1 MLLRSC
7 GLLIVIL
14 LLVACTRERE
24 TPEPTPA
31 AATTPAAAA
40 TGAAATA
47 AEPQVTITDAE
58 EASAAET
65 EQPSAE
71 DGAATPEPVEE
82 PTQDTFDYTVRS
94 GDTLADIAFRFDTSV
109 QTLRE
114 LNFLLDDNIFAGQVL
129 AVPYIEGMTV
139 EGAPTP
145 TPAPYTYEVQ
155 PGDSLTSIAIKF
167 GISSITL
174 IEVNGLQDP
183 NALSVGDQ
191 LLIPGYVPPAA
202 AGDAAADTATAGGGE
217 TAPAAATTGDAFT
230 HVVKSGETLS
240 GIAQQ
245 YGISAASLAAA
256 NNIGVGDVIRIGQ
269 ELVIP
274 GLSRQAAIEASA
286 VRHTVAA
293 GESLSTIA
301 QQYGVSTTALMAF
314 NDITDPNKILVGQ
327 VLLIPAAE

>member
-1 MLLRSC
+1 MRNSLLRSC
-7 GLLIVIL
+7 GLLIIPL
-14 LLVACTRERE
+14 LLLTACTRERE
-24 TPEPTPA
+24 TPEPTPP
-31 AATTPAAAA
+31 AATATVAAPADPAVVI
-40 TGAAATA
+40 TDPGAAAT
-47 AEPQVTITDAE
+47 
-58 EASAAET
+58 ET
-65 EQPSAE
+65 EQPSEE
-71 DGAATPEPVEE
+71 DVEATPEPAEE

-145 TPAPYTYEVQ
+145 TPAPFTYEVQ

-174 IEVNGLQDP
+174 IEVNNIQDP
-183 NALSVGDQ
+183 NALAVGDL
-191 LLIPGYVPPAA
+191 LLIPGYVPPVAA
-202 AGDAAADTATAGGGE
+202 DDAASDTGSGGE
-217 TAPAAATTGDAFT
+217 TAPAAESAGDAFT
-230 HVVKSGETLS
+230 HVVKAGETLS

-245 YGISAASLAAA
+245 YGVSPASLASA

-274 GLSRQAAIEASA
+274 GLSRQAALEAGA
-286 VRHTVAA
+286 TRHTVAA

-327 VLLIPAAE
+327 VLLIPPVE

>member
-1 MLLRSC
+1 M
-7 GLLIVIL
+7 
-14 LLVACTRERE
+14 
-24 TPEPTPA
+24 TPEP
-31 AATTPAAAA
+31 
-40 TGAAATA
+40 
-47 AEPQVTITDAE
+47 E
-58 EASAAET
+58 EA
-65 EQPSAE
+65 
-71 DGAATPEPVEE
+71 

-94 GDTLADIAFRFDTSV
+94 GDTLADIAYRFDASV

-145 TPAPYTYEVQ
+145 TPAPYIYTVQ

-174 IEVNGLQDP
+174 VEVNNIQDP

-191 LLIPGYVPPAA
+191 LLIPGYVPPASA
-202 AGDAAADTATAGGGE
+202 TDAAATDAGATTTTGAAG
-217 TAPAAATTGDAFT
+217 ATGDAFMHT
-230 HVVKSGETLS
+230 VKSGETLS

-245 YGISAASLAAA
+245 YGIAAASLAAA
-256 NNIGVGDVIRIGQ
+256 NNIAEGDVIRIGQ

-274 GLSRQAAIEASA
+274 GLSRQAAIAASA

-301 QQYGVSTTALMAF
+301 QQYGVSTAALMAF

-327 VLLIPAAE
+327 VLLIPPAE

>member
-1 MLLRSC
+1 LLT
-7 GLLIVIL
+7 
-14 LLVACTRERE
+14 ACTRERE
-24 TPEPTPA
+24 TPTPLPATPTS
-31 AATTPAAAA
+31 AATVAAA
-40 TGAAATA
+40 TG
-47 AEPQVTITDAE
+47 TDPE
-58 EASAAET
+58 VKVVDPASAAVSGT
-65 EQPSAE
+65 EPSSEE
-71 DGAATPEPVEE
+71 DAVATPEPEEE
-82 PTQDTFDYTVRS
+82 PLQDTFDYTVRG
-94 GDTLADIAFRFDTSV
+94 GDTLADIALRFETTV

-155 PGDSLTSIAIKF
+155 PGDSLNSIAAKF
-167 GISSITL
+167 GIAPMTIV
-174 IEVNGLQDP
+174 EVNNLEDP

-202 AGDAAADTATAGGGE
+202 AAGDTGADAAVPGDDIG
-217 TAPAAATTGDAFT
+217 TAPAGDAFT
-230 HVVKSGETLS
+230 HEVKAGETLS

-256 NNIGVGDVIRIGQ
+256 NNITVNDVIRIGQ
-269 ELVIP
+269 QLVIP
-274 GLSRQAAIEASA
+274 GLSRQAALEAGA
-286 VRHTVAA
+286 ARHTVAA

-301 QQYGVSTTALMAF
+301 QQYGVSTSALMAF

-327 VLLIPAAE
+327 VLLIPPAE

>member
-1 MLLRSC
+1 MRNLLLRSC
-7 GLLIVIL
+7 GLLIIL
-14 LLVACTRERE
+14 LLLTACTRERE
-24 TPEPTPA
+24 TPEPTPPAATASVATTA
-31 AATTPAAAA
+31 AAEPEVTVVDAAAAAA
-40 TGAAATA
+40 TDDPAAAG
-47 AEPQVTITDAE
+47 D
-58 EASAAET
+58 
-65 EQPSAE
+65 
-71 DGAATPEPVEE
+71 DAATPEPEEE
-82 PTQDTFDYTVRS
+82 PTQETFDYTVRS
-94 GDTLADIAFRFDTSV
+94 GDTLADIAFRFDASV

-167 GISSITL
+167 GVSSITL
-174 IEVNGLQDP
+174 IEVNDLQDP

-202 AGDAAADTATAGGGE
+202 ASDAVTTGADG
-217 TAPAAATTGDAFT
+217 TAPAAETGGDAFT
-230 HVVKSGETLS
+230 HAVKSGETLS

-256 NNIGVGDVIRIGQ
+256 NNISVGDVIRIGQ

-286 VRHTVAA
+286 TRHTVAA

-301 QQYGVSTTALMAF
+301 QQYGVSTAALMAF

-327 VLLIPAAE
+327 VLLIPPAE